1 MLTCDLTTNF
11 NMKFNYKTLERLV
24 PEIPAIEIVAEKITA
39 HLFEIESCENGVLD
53 VKILPNRYSDAA
65 CYRGLAREIT
75 AICKLPYKEGKI
87 TAPKAL
93 HKNKVQPVIEVPS
106 LCRRLIACRVEDISL
121 GKSPAWMQEALETYG
136 IRSINGLVDIT
147 NYVTIETGQ
156 PLHAFDADKME
167 GGQLVARQ
175 AHEGEEVE
183 TLDGKKIILNP
194 SALVLSDARN
204 ALDIA
209 GIKGG
214 TRAEITAK
222 TKNIVLTAGNF
233 DGTLIY
239 KTSKRVGITT
249 DASIRFSHNI
259 SPALAER
266 GILCALELILEIC
279 GGKAGTICDTYPKP
293 VKPITIPFEIKRFN
307 TLTGLAFTEAD
318 CLTSLKRLGFLVAG
332 KKVTPP
338 VERTDITR
346 FEDVVE
352 EITRLQ
358 GYADLPATPPRIT
371 VTPVIPQPMRQLK
384 DALQD
389 MLVPLG
395 FTEILT
401 RSFSAEGEVAL
412 ENPLTSEQ
420 AFLRPS
426 LMEGARNAV
435 ILNLKSFE
443 AAALFEIGSAFH
455 KKTNHEPAEEVL
467 CGIALAS
474 KGMKDEEAF
483 RAVRGIMETILIR
496 LGVGDALFTEEN
508 KALVIT
514 IKGEAVGKITRL
526 EADHVS
532 AYAELSLTK
541 LLPHVSPLPHYTPI
555 PKYPVI
561 VRDVSFMVAKTV
573 KIGTVMDAA
582 WHDVPKDLTDIR
594 FISLYEG
601 KGIPEGKKSV
611 TLRFIFQSAKRTLTD
626 IEADSFLSYIMDAM
640 KEKITF
646 EIK

>member
-1 MLTCDLTTNF
+1 
-11 NMKFNYKTLERLV
+11 MKFSYKTLERIL
-24 PEIPAIEIVAEKITA
+24 PELPTIEILAEKITA

-65 CYRGLAREIT
+65 CYRGLAREVS
-75 AICKLPYKEGKI
+75 AICKLAYKEPKFA
-87 TAPKAL
+87 APKAV
-93 HKNKVQPVIEVPS
+93 HKNKIQPAIEVPN
-106 LCRRLIACRVEDISL
+106 LCRRLIACRVEGITLSTA
-121 GKSPAWMQEALETYG
+121 PAWMKEALETYG

-167 GGQLVARQ
+167 GNELVARQ
-175 AHEGEEVE
+175 AHEGEKVI
-183 TLDGKKIILNP
+183 TLDGKEITLNP

-239 KTSKRVGITT
+239 KTSKRIGIST
-249 DASIRFSHNI
+249 DASVRFSHNL
-259 SPALAER
+259 SPVLAER
-266 GILCALELILEIC
+266 GILRALELLAEIC
-279 GGKAGTICDTYPKP
+279 GGKAGAVCDTYPKP
-293 VKPITIPFEIKRFN
+293 IKPIAVSFDIKRFN
-307 TLTGLAFTEAD
+307 ALTGLTSTEAE
-318 CLTSLKRLGFLVAG
+318 CLTNLKRLGFLVVG

-338 VERTDITR
+338 TERTDINR
-346 FEDVVE
+346 FEDIVE
-352 EITRLQ
+352 EITRLH

-371 VTPVIPQPMRQLK
+371 VTAAKPQPMRRLK

-420 AFLRPS
+420 AFLRTS
-426 LMEGARNAV
+426 LMEGVRNA
-435 ILNLKSFE
+435 ITLNLKSFE

-483 RAVRGIMETILIR
+483 RAVRGVVETLFAR
-496 LGVGDALFTEEN
+496 LGIENMLFAEEN
-508 KALVIT
+508 KVLMTT

-526 EADHVS
+526 DADHVS
-532 AYAELSLTK
+532 AYAEFSLTK

-555 PKYPVI
+555 PKYPMI
-561 VRDVSFMVAKTV
+561 VRDVSFMVAKNV
-573 KIGTVMDAA
+573 KIGAVMDAA
-582 WHDVPKDLTDIR
+582 WHDTPKDVIDIR
-594 FISLYEG
+594 FISAYEG
-601 KGIPEGKKSV
+601 KGIPEGKKST
-611 TLRFIFQSAKRTLTD
+611 TLRFIFQSLDRTLTD
-626 IEADSFLSYIMDAM
+626 LEADSFLSYILDAM
-640 KEKITF
+640 KEELTF
-646 EIK
+646 EIR

>member
-1 MLTCDLTTNF
+1 
-11 NMKFNYKTLERLV
+11 MKFSYKNLERLV
-24 PEIPAIEIVAEKITA
+24 PNLPTIEILAEKITA
-39 HLFEIESCENGVLD
+39 HLFEIESYENGVLD

-65 CYRGLAREIT
+65 CYRGLAREIA
-75 AICKLPYKEGKI
+75 AICKLSYKEPKLVI
-87 TAPKAL
+87 PKAA
-93 HKNKVQPVIEVPS
+93 HKNKIQPAIEVPN
-106 LCRRLIACRVEDISL
+106 LCRRLIACRVEGISL
-121 GKSPAWMQEALETYG
+121 GSTPAWMKEALETYG

-167 GGQLVARQ
+167 GNELVARQ
-175 AHEGEEVE
+175 AHEGEVVT
-183 TLDGKKIILNP
+183 TLDGKEIKLNP

-214 TRAEITAK
+214 TRAEISSK

-239 KTSKRVGITT
+239 KTSKRVGIST

-266 GILCALELILEIC
+266 GILRALELIAEVC
-279 GGKAGTICDTYPKP
+279 GGKAGAVCDTHPKP
-293 VKPITIPFEIKRFN
+293 VKPVAVAFDIKRFN
-307 TLTGLAFTEAD
+307 ALTGLAFTEAD
-318 CLTSLKRLGFLVAG
+318 CLTSLKRLGFTIVG

-338 VERTDITR
+338 IERTDITR

-352 EITRLQ
+352 EITRLV

-371 VTPVIPQPMRQLK
+371 VTPATPQPMRRLK
-384 DALQD
+384 DSLQD

-483 RAVRGIMETILIR
+483 RAVRGIVETILTR
-496 LGVGDALFTEEN
+496 LGVGDALSTEEN
-508 KALVIT
+508 KALAIT
-514 IKGEAVGKITRL
+514 IKGDLVGKIIRL
-526 EADHVS
+526 EAGHVS

-555 PKYPVI
+555 PKYPSI
-561 VRDVSFMVAKTV
+561 VRDVSFMVAKNV
-573 KIGTVMDAA
+573 KIGTLMDAA
-582 WHDVPKDLTDIR
+582 WHDTPKDLTDIR

-601 KGIPEGKKSV
+601 KGMPEGKKSA
-611 TLRFIFQSAKRTLTD
+611 TLRFVFQSNDRTLTD
-626 IEADSFLSYIMDAM
+626 PEADSFLSYIVDAM
-640 KEKITF
+640 KEKLAF
-646 EIK
+646 EIR

>member
-1 MLTCDLTTNF
+1 
-11 NMKFNYKTLERLV
+11 MKFSYKNLERLV
-24 PEIPAIEIVAEKITA
+24 PDLPTIEILAEKITA

-65 CYRGLAREIT
+65 CYRGLAREVS
-75 AICKLPYKEGKI
+75 AICKLPYKEPKLI
-87 TAPKAL
+87 APKAT
-93 HKNKVQPVIEVPS
+93 HKNKIQPAIEVPN
-106 LCRRLIACRVEDISL
+106 LCRRLIACRVEGINL
-121 GKSPAWMQEALETYG
+121 GSAPIWMKEALETYG

-167 GGQLVARQ
+167 GNELVARQ
-175 AHEGEEVE
+175 AHEGETVT
-183 TLDGKKIILNP
+183 TLDGKEIKLNP

-239 KTSKRVGITT
+239 KTSKRIGITT
-249 DASIRFSHNI
+249 DASVRFSHNI

-266 GILCALELILEIC
+266 GILRALELIAEIC
-279 GGKAGTICDTYPKP
+279 GGKAGAVCDTYPKP
-293 VKPITIPFEIKRFN
+293 VKPVAVAFEIKRFN
-307 TLTGLAFTEAD
+307 VLTGLAFTEAD
-318 CLTSLKRLGFLVAG
+318 CLASLKRLGFLVVG

-338 VERTDITR
+338 AERTDITR

-352 EITRLQ
+352 EITRLT

-371 VTPVIPQPMRQLK
+371 VTAMMSQPMRRLK
-384 DALQD
+384 DTLQD

-401 RSFSAEGEVAL
+401 RSFSATGEVAL

-420 AFLRPS
+420 GFLRTS
-426 LMEGARNAV
+426 LMEGAENA
-435 ILNLKSFE
+435 ITLNLKSFD
-443 AAALFEIGSAFH
+443 AAALFEIGSVFH
-455 KKTNHEPAEEVL
+455 KKTNHEPAEEVA

-483 RAVRGIMETILIR
+483 RAVRGIVETLLAR
-496 LGVGDALFTEEN
+496 LGVGDVLFAEEN
-508 KALVIT
+508 KALAIT
-514 IKGEAVGKITRL
+514 VRGEGVGKITRL
-526 EADHVS
+526 EAVYVS
-532 AYAELSLTK
+532 AYVELSLTK

-555 PKYPVI
+555 PKYPSI
-561 VRDVSFMVAKTV
+561 VRDVSFMVAKNV

-582 WHDVPKDLTDIR
+582 WHDIPKDLTDIR

-611 TLRFIFQSAKRTLTD
+611 TLRFVFQSIDRTLTD
-626 IEADSFLSYIMDAM
+626 AEADSFLSYIVDAM
-640 KEKITF
+640 KEKLTF

>member
-1 MLTCDLTTNF
+1 
-11 NMKFNYKTLERLV
+11 MKFSYKTLERLLHEL
-24 PEIPAIEIVAEKITA
+24 PPIEIVAEKITA

-65 CYRGLAREIT
+65 CYRGLTREIT
-75 AICKLPYKEGKI
+75 AICKLLYKEPKLA
-87 TAPKAL
+87 APKAA
-93 HKNKVQPVIEVPS
+93 HKNKIQPAIEVPN
-106 LCRRLIACRVEDISL
+106 LCRRLIACRVEGISL
-121 GKSPAWMQEALETYG
+121 GSAPIWMKEALETYG

-167 GGQLVARQ
+167 GNELVARQ
-175 AHEGEEVE
+175 AHEGEIVT
-183 TLDGKKIILNP
+183 TLDGKEIKLNP

-214 TRAEITAK
+214 TRAEISSK
-222 TKNIVLTAGNF
+222 TKNIILTAGNF

-249 DASIRFSHNI
+249 DASVRFSHNI

-266 GILCALELILEIC
+266 GILRALELIAEIC
-279 GGKAGTICDTYPKP
+279 GGKAGTVCDTYPKP
-293 VKPITIPFEIKRFN
+293 VKPVAVAFDIKRFN
-307 TLTGLAFTEAD
+307 ALTGLTFTEAD
-318 CLTSLKRLGFLVAG
+318 CLASLKHLGFLVVG

-352 EITRLQ
+352 EITRLV

-371 VTPVIPQPMRQLK
+371 VTPVTPQPMRRLK
-384 DALQD
+384 DTLQD

-443 AAALFEIGSAFH
+443 AAALFEIGSAFY

-483 RAVRGIMETILIR
+483 RAVRGIVETLLTR
-496 LGVGDALFTEEN
+496 LGVGNALFAEEN
-508 KALVIT
+508 KTLVIT
-514 IKGEAVGKITRL
+514 IKGDVVGKIIRL
-526 EADHVS
+526 EADYVS

-555 PKYPVI
+555 PKYPLI
-561 VRDVSFMVAKTV
+561 VRDVSFMVAKNV

-582 WHDVPKDLTDIR
+582 WHDTPKDLTDIR

-601 KGIPEGKKSV
+601 KGIPEGKKST
-611 TLRFIFQSAKRTLTD
+611 TLRFIFQSNDRTLTD
-626 IEADSFLSYIMDAM
+626 AEADSFLSYIVDAM
-640 KEKITF
+640 KEKLTF